1 MITFGEKLRY
11 LRRKNNLTQKQL
23 GIAVGFP
30 ENTADVRI
38 AQYETNARVPREE
51 LLKKMAQVLGVQ
63 KEILTVPVLSKQK
76 EFSAAFFWINEMK
89 LRTINKTDSF
99 TILT

>member
-23 GIAVGFP
+23 GMAVGFP

-38 AQYETNARVPREE
+38 AQYETNARTPREE
-51 LLKKMAQVLGVQ
+51 LLKKLAQVLGVQ
-63 KEILTVPVLSKQK
+63 
-76 EFSAAFFWINEMK
+76 
-89 LRTINKTDSF
+89 
-99 TILT
+99 